1 MGQTNPGKQKEP
13 NQAVVCANN
22 SHCWFLWLLFLPFFN
37 LSPRLYLP
45 VHHNWQSKTAP
56 LVCAQLVKEQQD
68 NLIFIQHGLEFNI
81 SIIQGWLL
89 NWFQRKRRCCID
101 YILYPFLHKH
111 RYYHQTQRSPACKIN
126 RADRNQSA
134 GKGHME
140 SFIAGEY
147 HSRDGKRFPFS
158 PEAPLLRIS
167 GKSYHHSQ
175 WDTSFKNLCNQKSHL
190 KHTPHVTMLTEPVTT
205 VWFQCRLYSNATWRF
220 FLCVG

>member
-1 MGQTNPGKQKEP
+1 MGQTNPGKRNGP
-13 NQAVVCANN
+13 NQAVVCANS
-22 SHCWFLWLLFLPFFN
+22 SHCWFLFLLFLPLFN
-37 LSPRLYLP
+37 LSTRFIITGKEKQ
-45 VHHNWQSKTAP
+45 H
-56 LVCAQLVKEQQD
+56 LVCAQLLKGQQQD
-68 NLIFIQHGLEFNI
+68 NLIFIHGLECNI

-101 YILYPFLHKH
+101 YTLYPFLHKH
-111 RYYHQTQRSPACKIN
+111 RYYHQTQRSLVCKIN

-190 KHTPHVTMLTEPVTT
+190 KHTPNVAMLTEPVTK
-205 VWFQCRLYSNATWRF
+205 VWFQCRLYSDATRCF
-220 FLCVG
+220 VHCVG